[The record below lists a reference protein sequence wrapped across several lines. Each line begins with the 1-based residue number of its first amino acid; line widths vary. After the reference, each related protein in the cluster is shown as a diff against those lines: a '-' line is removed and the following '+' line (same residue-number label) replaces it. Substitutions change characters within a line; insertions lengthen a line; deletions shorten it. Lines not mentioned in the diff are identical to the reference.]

1 MELNLDKLQE
11 YLEELNHLKTHGTK
25 TVMLDDVLDA
35 EIHCIGNKIKALTLE
50 KKQQELLASSAK
62 MQEALREASKLPL
75 REQLEKQIVAIRDEA
90 DSISIELAGMGLP
103 SDEVK
108 KRLCECE
115 ELISLITCKLET
127 AIKSN
132 TADNVS
138 LAGLPITSVAIQ
150 DWDQTE
156 KFVKLYLDMPGV
168 DATRIL
174 NAWCTFKERHLSV
187 LVPDVNG
194 QNYHFSLRDLS
205 NDINPKQ
212 SKLIYNNVCG
222 VLLLKKKC
230 EQKRWRDLTAAAG
243 TERRSAELA
252 LSLMLDKY
260 RQMDEAFTILKTNP
274 PNDVKAKINALGFY
288 AVGDGAFIATMLEC
302 IEVHPPTVALVNLRS
317 CRSTPFA
324 VFTNAVKVLAE
335 YDCYISLA
343 NVEYMHSTELQSDDF
358 LVGLLD
364 RKPGTLATFTGR
376 LSDDS
381 INRLPR
387 VMLQLKL
394 YVSCARQLDVIDA
407 MPTRVSNLHLRIAL
421 NVDLDGVKPLRAR
434 VLDHP
439 LTLAFFG
446 VADQHLDWLLSAIN
460 KLRRCSSLHGSMDV
474 STERRLHLMA
484 CRLTPSAHYRLCLAL
499 PADIVEVAIEDNSL
513 NPLCFATVYTTYKTR
528 GCKLYYNLIADPANV
543 DVPIAMDWF
552 A

>member
-150 DWDQTE
+150 
-156 KFVKLYLDMPGV
+156 
-168 DATRIL
+168 
-174 NAWCTFKERHLSV
+174 
-187 LVPDVNG
+187 
-194 QNYHFSLRDLS
+194 
-205 NDINPKQ
+205 
-212 SKLIYNNVCG
+212 VCG